1 MLNRVRLIILLM
13 SAMIALTRP
22 LIVLTGAVFVF
33 IGWLSLSLL
42 ATFVIKNN
50 KLLEF
55 FVAEFTVCV
64 VITSAQDGFNIFS
77 SWEEAVSLEVG
88 DEVWHGNNVVSFGNR
103 FESAYFL
110 KVRVNSKLSLGIVP
124 GAMQSHFLVQKP

>member
-1 MLNRVRLIILLM
+1 M

-55 FVAEFTVCV
+55 FVAKFTVCV

-88 DEVWHGNNVVSFGNR
+88 DEVWHGNNVVSFGYR
-103 FESAYFL
+103 FESAYF
-110 KVRVNSKLSLGIVP
+110 
-124 GAMQSHFLVQKP
+124 